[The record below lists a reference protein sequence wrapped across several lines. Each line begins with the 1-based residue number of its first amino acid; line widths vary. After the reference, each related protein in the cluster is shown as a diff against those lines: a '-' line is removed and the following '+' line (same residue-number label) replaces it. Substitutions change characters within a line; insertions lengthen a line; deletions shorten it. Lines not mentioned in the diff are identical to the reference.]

1 MALILGMLLLE
12 HEVDGDVFELVFGW
26 NVGFW
31 SFMAFDVC
39 GLRLLIM
46 NGIVF
51 SVVNGRN
58 HVLKLVVWVFNFQSV
73 RKEFF
78 HDFRVRDLNRFK
90 SWPGV
95 RFLHGVRY
103 LLNFLILSFLLKL
116 KLIINDFQIL
126 HMNIEQL
133 TDLYRKLFVLGE
145 PVWGRWMFM
154 LIIGL
159 RLWGVMLLLV
169 GVRILL
175 GVVLLWLGVIGK
187 VRVYLMNSCCI
198 LLVKTIVA

>member
-58 HVLKLVVWVFNFQSV
+58 HVLKLVV
-73 RKEFF
+73 
-78 HDFRVRDLNRFK
+78 
-90 SWPGV
+90 
-95 RFLHGVRY
+95 
-103 LLNFLILSFLLKL
+103 
-116 KLIINDFQIL
+116 
-126 HMNIEQL
+126 
-133 TDLYRKLFVLGE
+133 
-145 PVWGRWMFM
+145 
-154 LIIGL
+154 
-159 RLWGVMLLLV
+159 
-169 GVRILL
+169 
-175 GVVLLWLGVIGK
+175 
-187 VRVYLMNSCCI
+187 
-198 LLVKTIVA
+198 